1 MPRPLPWAKP
11 VNKKSGG
18 FHADISVGARS
29 DYTNESRVLACSLFD
44 SLSSNKREGLEGKGH
59 GGTSVT

>member
-11 VNKKSGG
+11 VNKKIQGLP
-18 FHADISVGARS
+18 